1 MAMVVQAAIQA
12 LVPLLQADI
21 IYQADSAKA
30 VLIGVHIAQVVI
42 LPVVQVALVVHF
54 FMAQAVAPVVQ
65 VLMAQVVQAV
75 THLAVPDVQADI
87 IFQVEDV
94 KVVLIGTL
102 NVQAVI
108 HQVAHIVQVIIA

>member
-12 LVPLLQADI
+12 PALLLQTDI
-21 IYQADSAKA
+21 IYQAGSAKV
-30 VLIGVHIAQVVI
+30 VLIGVRIAQAVI
-42 LPVVQVALVVHF
+42 LLVVQVVLVAPF
-54 FMAQAVAPVVQ
+54 FMAQDVAQVVQ
-65 VLMAQVVQAV
+65 VLMAQVAPAV
-75 THLAVPDVQADI
+75 TRLAVPDVQADI

>member
-1 MAMVVQAAIQA
+1 M
-12 LVPLLQADI
+12 
-21 IYQADSAKA
+21 
-30 VLIGVHIAQVVI
+30 AQVV
-42 LPVVQVALVVHF
+42 
-54 FMAQAVAPVVQ
+54 AQIVQ
-65 VLMAQVVQAV
+65 VLMAQVAPAV